1 MRKLFMISIMA
12 FGTPQMADAKT
23 SRSGEI
29 GAETGTHE
37 RGERGQ
43 QFQGQQGQQGQHGQH
58 GQQGMQKQRKAR
70 GAMDKGAEFKKNR
83 RIRGQQEP
91 SWFDEQTPRRRG
103 LHLQAPQ
110 VEQKPMSPRLMR
122 RLKAAKRDQF
132 GQKNGHGQRQHSNAK
147 ENSRERTGAKSNG
160 QGGMG
165 QQGMG
170 QQRKGAE
177 RQGKGRGQQ

>member
-1 MRKLFMISIMA
+1 MRKLFMISLMA

-29 GAETGTHE
+29 GAEMGTHE

-43 QFQGQQGQQGQHGQH
+43 QFQGQQGQQGQ
-58 GQQGMQKQRKAR
+58 QGMQKQRKAR
-70 GAMDKGAEFKKNR
+70 GAKDKGAESNKNR
-83 RIRGQQEP
+83 RTRGPQEP
-91 SWFDEQTPRRRG
+91 SWLEEQTPRRRG
-103 LHLQAPQ
+103 LRLRAPQ

-122 RLKAAKRDQF
+122 QLKAAKRDQL
-132 GQKNGHGQRQHSNAK
+132 GQKSGQGQRQSSNTK
-147 ENSRERTGAKSNG
+147 ENNRQRTGVKQNG
-160 QGGMG
+160 QGQQG

-170 QQRKGAE
+170 QKRKGAE